1 MIVFQRVI
9 EDHKGQLKLC
19 TQTHCGVISDD
30 TSQDSNCVLALVQKS
45 LQLYKDGHEEVTEAY
60 LRSDNVRGLATYTFK
75 VFLMNESANFKL
87 FMVFCSRQE
96 LITATRPLA
105 GSGAFET
112 KSPDYD

>member
-1 MIVFQRVI
+1 MIVFQRVV

-75 VFLMNESANFKL
+75 VF
-87 FMVFCSRQE
+87 
-96 LITATRPLA
+96 
-105 GSGAFET
+105 
-112 KSPDYD
+112 